1 MFNWLK
7 LRVNSIYILVYIL
20 GGEKMNEIVNIVST
34 VGFPIA
40 MCGAIG
46 YVLVFIIKK
55 MLSQIDVF
63 AASLDKFN
71 NTLIVMDKRLEHIEN
86 KLNK

>member
-1 MFNWLK
+1 
-7 LRVNSIYILVYIL
+7 
-20 GGEKMNEIVNIVST
+20 MNEIVNIVST

-40 MCGAIG
+40 MCGANG
-46 YVLVFIIKK
+46 YLILFVIKK
-55 MLSQIDVF
+55 MLTQIDVF
-63 AASLDKFN
+63 ASSLDKFN